1 MAEQASLL
9 VITGVTAT
17 GKTDLALTLADRFPV
32 HLISVDSA
40 MVYRGM
46 DIGTAKPSAAEL
58 RRHPHALIDIRDPVE
73 AYTVADFVSDADR
86 EVAWAFANDRV
97 PILVGGTMMYL
108 RAFREG
114 LDDVPASTPA
124 VRALVAQRAAQEG
137 WPALHAELIARDPVA
152 AAGIHPNNPQR
163 LARALEVLLLTGRPL
178 SSYWGTAQSAAARH
192 ACDVTEV
199 LLDWPERQI
208 VHDRIAQRLDHMF
221 ASGFIDEVVQLR
233 ARGDLHVGLPAL
245 RAVGYRQVWSYLDGK
260 LSADQ
265 MRQDVLAATRG
276 LARRQYTWL
285 RAWTHMHRLSAA
297 DPAVAFDQVTRLAF
311 HGTSGHS
318 AAEIAGLAEDRH
330 SV

>member
-86 EVAWAFANDRV
+86 EVAWAFANGKA

-114 LDDVPASTPA
+114 LDDIPASTPA
-124 VRALVAQRAAQEG
+124 VRALVAERAAQEG

-163 LARALEVLLLTGRPL
+163 LARALEVLLLTGKPL
-178 SSYWGTAQSAAARH
+178 SSYWGTAHSAAARH

-199 LLDWPERQI
+199 WLDWPERQI

-297 DPAVAFDQVTRLAF
+297 DPAAAFDQVTRLAF

>member
-1 MAEQASLL
+1 MTRNGSLL

-17 GKTDLALTLADRFPV
+17 GKTDLALKLADRFPV

-46 DIGTAKPSAAEL
+46 DIGTAKPSVAEL
-58 RRHPHALIDIRDPVE
+58 LRHPHALIDIRDPAA
-73 AYTVADFVSDADR
+73 AYTVADFVNDADH
-86 EVAWAFANDRV
+86 EVAWAFANGRV

-114 LDDVPASTPA
+114 LDEIPASTSS
-124 VRALVAQRAAQEG
+124 VRMLVAERAAQVG
-137 WPALHAELIARDPVA
+137 WPALHAELMVADPVA

-178 SSYWGTAQSAAARH
+178 SSFWGTAKSAAERH
-192 ACDVTEV
+192 ACRVAEV
-199 LLDWPERQI
+199 WLDWPERQT

-221 ASGFIDEVVQLR
+221 TAGFIDEVLQLR
-233 ARGDLHVGLPAL
+233 ARADLHLGLPAL
-245 RAVGYRQVWSYLDGK
+245 RAVGYRQVWNYLDNK
-260 LSADQ
+260 LELDQ

-285 RAWTHMHRLSAA
+285 RAWTQLHRLSAE
-297 DPAVAFDQVTRLAF
+297 DPASAFEQVARLAF

-318 AAEIAGLAEDRH
+318 AAEFAGLAED
-330 SV
+330 

>member
-86 EVAWAFANDRV
+86 EVAWAFANGRV

-114 LDDVPASTPA
+114 LDDIPASTPA
-124 VRALVAQRAAQEG
+124 VRALVSQRAAQEG

-297 DPAVAFDQVTRLAF
+297 DPAVTFDQVTRLAF

-318 AAEIAGLAEDRH
+318 AAEIVGLAEDRH

>member
-86 EVAWAFANDRV
+86 EVAWAFANGKA

-114 LDDVPASTPA
+114 LDDIPASTPA
-124 VRALVAQRAAQEG
+124 VRALVAERAAQEG

-163 LARALEVLLLTGRPL
+163 LARALEVLLLTGKPL
-178 SSYWGTAQSAAARH
+178 SSYWGTAHSAAARH

-199 LLDWPERQI
+199 WLDWPERQI

-297 DPAVAFDQVTRLAF
+297 DPAAAFDQVARLAF

>member
-1 MAEQASLL
+1 MTRKGSLL

-17 GKTDLALTLADRFPV
+17 GKTDLALKLADRFPV

-46 DIGTAKPSAAEL
+46 DIGTAKPSVAEL
-58 RRHPHALIDIRDPVE
+58 LQHPHALIDIRDPAS
-73 AYTVADFVSDADR
+73 AYTVADFVNDADR
-86 EVAWAFANDRV
+86 EVAWAFANGRV

-114 LDDVPASTPA
+114 LDEIPASTSP
-124 VRALVAQRAAQEG
+124 VRTLVEQRAEQVG
-137 WPALHAELIARDPVA
+137 WPALHAELMAADPVA

-163 LARALEVLLLTGRPL
+163 LARAMEVLLLTGRPL
-178 SSYWGTAQSAAARH
+178 SSFWGTAKSAAERH
-192 ACDVTEV
+192 GCRVAEV
-199 LLDWPERQI
+199 WLDWPERQT

-221 ASGFIDEVVQLR
+221 TAGFIDEVVRLR
-233 ARGDLHVGLPAL
+233 ARADLHVGLPAL
-245 RAVGYRQVWSYLDGK
+245 RAVGYRQVWSYLDNT
-260 LSADQ
+260 LELDQ

-285 RAWTHMHRLSAA
+285 RAWTPLHRLSAA
-297 DPAVAFDQVTRLAF
+297 DPASALEQVARLAF

-318 AAEIAGLAEDRH
+318 AAEFAGLAED
-330 SV
+330 